1 MSLWK
6 VDLAF
11 PDIPCFD
18 KFCPSSSLPFSGVV
32 SKRRARLCK
41 PFTDASSFLQHPSAS
56 PLIAKREFVTC

>member
-41 PFTDASSFLQHPSAS
+41 PFTDASSFLQNPSAFS
-56 PLIAKREFVTC
+56 AINGGGFVAC